1 MKVAVWDTYVKSQ
14 KGHVLHF
21 DIIVPET
28 LKDSTTIYSFGK
40 QYLASV
46 GEPSA
51 TLNTQ
56 ECQFCHIEAPS
67 DDVVADIREKGF
79 HILEMDSIPAELP
92 ANPTR
97 RDMVL
102 YLRAHSA
109 QYRFANFKGVTEDE
123 LGYMLE
129 GLHQRQ
135 WDSEKK

>member
-1 MKVAVWDTYVKSQ
+1 
-14 KGHVLHF
+14 
-21 DIIVPET
+21 
-28 LKDSTTIYSFGK
+28 
-40 QYLASV
+40 
-46 GEPSA
+46 
-51 TLNTQ
+51 
-56 ECQFCHIEAPS
+56 
-67 DDVVADIREKGF
+67 VADIREKGF